1 MRKHTKKGTPD
12 EGPHDLLG
20 IQAVKDQQVAYQGQ
34 DSEDQHS
41 LSLIEFLGEF
51 LEDEGDEDAGGFHHE
66 KEEGVEEKRVCFVKD
81 LKQISSQGSL
91 RERFP
96 FGGRSARKNRN

>member
-41 LSLIEFLGEF
+41 LSLIEFLSEF
-51 LEDEGDEDAGGFHHE
+51 LEDEGDKDARGFHHD
-66 KEEGVEEKRVCFVKD
+66 EEQGVEEERVCFVKD
-81 LKQISSQGSL
+81 LNLISSQGSL

-96 FGGRSARKNRN
+96 FGERSARKNRN

>member
-1 MRKHTKKGTPD
+1 MRKHTKKGTPE

-34 DSEDQHS
+34 DSEDQHC

-51 LEDEGDEDAGGFHHE
+51 LEDEGDEDARGFHHDE
-66 KEEGVEEKRVCFVKD
+66 EEGVEEERVCFVKD
-81 LKQISSQGSL
+81 LNQIRSKGSL